1 MSKPGRIV
9 GVDLSRH
16 ECTIPLTTAKDPPPQ
31 PRLTSRVIV
40 SLLVDDLVETVA
52 FYCGLGF
59 RITGEYGSDEGYW
72 AEVTRDDVSIQFF
85 DTEPEGL
92 PDKPVLSGTIY
103 FFPDDV
109 RALAE
114 EWKDKVDFEWGP
126 EVMPYGMLEF
136 GIKDPNGYF
145 LAFTEPAE

>member
-1 MSKPGRIV
+1 MQPHSSKGCP
-9 GVDLSRH
+9 LSVTKNR
-16 ECTIPLTTAKDPPPQ
+16 ASPQ
-31 PRLTSRVIV
+31 MRSRVIV
-40 SLLVDDLVETVA
+40 SLLAADLAETLA
-52 FYCGLGF
+52 FYLSLGF
-59 RITGEYGSDEGYW
+59 HISGEWRDEESQW
-72 AEVTRDDVSIQFF
+72 AEVSRDAVALQFF
-85 DTEPEGL
+85 TTPPAKV

-114 EWKDKVDFEWGP
+114 EWQDQVTFEWGP

-145 LAFTEPAE
+145 LAFTEPAV